1 MKTVKKLIILLDTSC
16 LLRTTLL
23 HVVLLSIYITIW
35 IAFPSLRIS
44 SVNSGIDCFIAMI
57 NLLLAILF
65 SASVIAI
72 LMCLSVPV
80 IKIVWFGIIQPAQSG
95 WKKIVAWA
103 RQ

>member
-1 MKTVKKLIILLDTSC
+1 MKTVKKLIILLDASC

-23 HVVLLSIYITIW
+23 HVVLLSIYIAIW

-44 SVNSGIDCFIAMI
+44 SINSGIDCFITMI
-57 NLLLAILF
+57 DIILAILF
-65 SASVIAI
+65 STSAI
-72 LMCLSVPV
+72 IVLMCLSAPV